1 MSPISAIRPNESTF
15 REVQPSATQ
24 YAKAAGLE
32 QDRLDPAAARAAGDT
47 STRIDGNATNS
58 GARTTKQTPDGK
70 TITVDPLHQEGDV
83 SIARERTLADDGQGG
98 QYVSSDQLVVTT
110 GRGDDRVAV
119 KNNADGSLAVDV
131 NGKAYQFEMADAQ
144 ALTVRSGDG
153 NDTIEVASD
162 VKVNLIV
169 DGGAGDDTITTG
181 AGDDI
186 VDGGVGNDTI
196 KTGDGSDDVFG
207 NSGDDSID
215 AGAGNDVVYGG
226 DGNDTLLGG
235 AGADYLEGGAG
246 NDRIEGGEGQDM
258 LSGGV
263 GDDTLISGAGD
274 DRVYTGA
281 GKDTVDN
288 AAGKDVVY
296 AQADI
301 DTLAAG
307 KGASNQV
314 VNVDLTGSPGAKG
327 VKLEGSPAFVQRVQA
342 DLDFLQ
348 ASPVGRQMLAEFD
361 RAAANGNSVT
371 IRELSNEENG
381 YTMPDV
387 AAGGTWAD
395 TELSN
400 SGRAGK
406 GDDAVIAYNPS
417 FHMSAFPA
425 PVGVLYHE
433 MSHAF
438 NAVTGTF
445 QPGTYRGS
453 DAQDRNAGVPN
464 SERQAVGLENGGVK
478 FDFDHNP
485 ATPKTTAN
493 PTALSENGLRA
504 ELGLDLRLHYAL

>member
-1 MSPISAIRPNESTF
+1 MSPVAAVRPNESTF
-15 REVQPSATQ
+15 REVQPSAAQ
-24 YAKAAGLE
+24 YAKAADLG
-32 QDRLDPAAARAAGDT
+32 ASGAARTGDT

-58 GARTTKQTPDGK
+58 GARTTRQTPDGK
-70 TITVDPLHQEGDV
+70 TIAVDPLHQDGDV
-83 SIARERTLADDGQGG
+83 SIARERTLVDDGQGG

-110 GRGDDRVAV
+110 GRGDDRIAV
-119 KNNADGSLAVDV
+119 KNNTDGTLAVEL

-153 NDTIEVASD
+153 NDTIDVASD

-169 DGGAGDDTITTG
+169 DGGAGDDVITTG

-186 VDGGVGNDTI
+186 VDGGIGNDTI
-196 KTGDGSDDVFG
+196 KTGAGSDDVFG
-207 NSGDDSID
+207 NSGDDVID

-226 DGNDTLLGG
+226 DGQDTLLGG

-263 GDDTLISGAGD
+263 GDDTLLSGAGN

-281 GKDTVDN
+281 GTDTVDN

-296 AQADI
+296 AQQSVDHVS
-301 DTLAAG
+301 AA
-307 KGASNQV
+307 KGAGNQV

-342 DLDFLQ
+342 DMDFLQ
-348 ASPVGRQMLAEFD
+348 SSPVGRQMLAEFD

-371 IRELSNEENG
+371 IRELANEENG

-395 TELSN
+395 TELVN
-400 SGRAGK
+400 GRAGK

-425 PVGVLYHE
+425 PVGVLFHE
-433 MSHAF
+433 MSHAW

-445 QPGTYRGS
+445 QPGDYRGS
-453 DAQDRNAGVPN
+453 DAQDRQAGVPN
-464 SERQAVGLENGGVK
+464 SERQAVGLENSGVK
-478 FDFDHNP
+478 FDFDRDP
-485 ATPKTTAN
+485 KTPKTTAN
-493 PTALSENGLRA
+493 PVALSENGLRA